1 MPSPFARCVVLRNGQ
16 SYGIFIPMTKII
28 EKLKTD
34 LVVSMKAAKQ
44 AVVGSA
50 EQKAQEGRKVVLRS
64 VIGAI
69 QTAEKSGKTPVEFT
83 DEQVVT
89 LLTSEVKKRR
99 DTAAIY
105 AGAGEQDRADVEL
118 AEVAVITE
126 YLPTQLTR
134 DEVAAIVSGVV
145 SGMDK
150 PVFGMVMKNVTAQTK
165 GRADGK
171 MVSEIVKE
179 ALAG

>member
-1 MPSPFARCVVLRNGQ
+1 
-16 SYGIFIPMTKII
+16 MTKII

-34 LVVSMKAAKQ
+34 LVAAMKAAKQ
-44 AVVGSA
+44 AEGGSA

-69 QTAEKSGKTPVEFT
+69 QTAEKSGKSPVEFN
-83 DEQVVT
+83 DKQVVT
-89 LLTSEVKKRR
+89 LLASEVKKRR

-105 AGAGEQDRADVEL
+105 AGAGEQGRADVEL

-126 YLPTQLTR
+126 YLPKQLSR
-134 DEVAAIVSGVV
+134 EEVAGIVDEVLST
-145 SGMDK
+145 MEN
-150 PVFGMVMKNVTAQTK
+150 PVFGMVMKNVTARTK

-171 MVSEIVKE
+171 MVSEVVKE